1 MTTTRRNFFLQSAA
15 AGSLLQAQVT
25 EGKATIFEAAAA
37 GDVPRVT
44 QLCDADPEAVHL
56 KSADG
61 RTALHFA
68 TAAGKPQMVTFL
80 TTRGANLSAGP
91 ESPLLAAVDYPDHD
105 VATAMSQFL
114 IINAS
119 DPNAR
124 RRDGKT
130 ALQLAASRG
139 YGDLA
144 ELLIHRGARV
154 ASGDGQVATGDAI
167 PILRKAPDIERVHFA
182 RRYLQDLRGKP
193 VVRDDTNGLP
203 WTLVNEFARLAH
215 SDFDKVKHM
224 LNANPGLVSTR
235 ATWDELAVEAAAH
248 MGLFAMAEWLADKGA
263 PVSTCTAVILGLIS
277 RVNEAIAADRQCIFE
292 RGAHDLPILA
302 YALYGKEQTAIAD
315 ALLKAG
321 ANIHARAFNLTL
333 LHLAASKGYVEAA
346 NLLIEHGADVNATVQ
361 TAAGKVTP
369 LALAARGKQSK
380 MEEFL
385 KERGAKI

>member
-193 VVRDDTNGLP
+193 VERDDTNGLP

-215 SDFDKVKHM
+215 SDFDKVKQM
-224 LNANPGLVSTR
+224 LNANPGLISTR